1 MTNIS
6 SSGVSSFATLPASI
20 QLAPSAPHPENI
32 RKTHATAVNVH
43 MPHAP
48 ETRHRTPSSPPRG
61 MGGPGSGGPPRQRV
75 TVTLSQHELTNPRD
89 TQRNALVSASK
100 NIQPPPAPTT
110 HHHFPLPYAA
120 P

>member
-6 SSGVSSFATLPASI
+6 SSGVSSFTTLPASI

-32 RKTHATAVNVH
+32 RKTHATAVNAH

-61 MGGPGSGGPPRQRV
+61 IQRV